1 MISVFTHLDED
12 YQFRWLAELQR
23 IAKPGAL
30 VVLTVNGAKNGQGF
44 FFERSYEEG
53 LFPAWYQN
61 TYHSRDYVFE
71 NFGKYFEVLKTPA
84 AQHERPSGRGC
95 AAKAVSVSLSA
106 PTVGASDFYQSG
118 DKSPHSKEAS
128 DFHDRHDF
136 YILSARMHTVRLP
149 AEPLVVIQPTNRWS
163 LLSFKDIWA
172 YRELLFF
179 LTWRDVKVR
188 YKQTALGAAWAI
200 LQPLF
205 MMIIFT
211 IFFGRLAAVDSA
223 GIPYPV
229 FALAGLVPWT
239 FFSNAITASG
249 NSLVGSANLIT
260 KVYFPRLIVPA
271 AAMLAGLVDFLLA
284 FILLCLLMIYYQ
296 IVPTIQILF
305 LPVLVLLT
313 ALFSL
318 GVGTWFSALNVNIA
332 TCALPSRF

>member
-1 MISVFTHLDED
+1 MQTF
-12 YQFRWLAELQR
+12 
-23 IAKPGAL
+23 
-30 VVLTVNGAKNGQGF
+30 
-44 FFERSYEEG
+44 
-53 LFPAWYQN
+53 
-61 TYHSRDYVFE
+61 
-71 NFGKYFEVLKTPA
+71 
-84 AQHERPSGRGC
+84 
-95 AAKAVSVSLSA
+95 
-106 PTVGASDFYQSG
+106 
-118 DKSPHSKEAS
+118 
-128 DFHDRHDF
+128 
-136 YILSARMHTVRLP
+136 RLP
-149 AEPLVVIQPTNRWS
+149 AEPLVVIQPGKKWS
-163 LLSFKDIWA
+163 LLSFSDLWA

-211 IFFGRLAAVDSA
+211 IFFGRLAGVGSS
-223 GIPYPV
+223 GIPYPL

-284 FILLCLLMIYYQ
+284 FLLLCVLMVYYR
-296 IVPTIQILF
+296 VSVTAHVLF

-313 ALFSL
+313 ALFGL
-318 GVGTWFSALNVNIA
+318 GVGTWMSALNVKYRDVRF
-332 TCALPSRF
+332 ALPFVIQLWLFVSSVILPSSSVPQKWRWILLFNPMSAIIEGYRSALFGLPFDWPALGIASVLTVLALLYAIYSFGRVERSFADII

>member
-1 MISVFTHLDED
+1 ME
-12 YQFRWLAELQR
+12 
-23 IAKPGAL
+23 
-30 VVLTVNGAKNGQGF
+30 
-44 FFERSYEEG
+44 
-53 LFPAWYQN
+53 
-61 TYHSRDYVFE
+61 
-71 NFGKYFEVLKTPA
+71 
-84 AQHERPSGRGC
+84 
-95 AAKAVSVSLSA
+95 
-106 PTVGASDFYQSG
+106 
-118 DKSPHSKEAS
+118 
-128 DFHDRHDF
+128 
-136 YILSARMHTVRLP
+136 TVRLP
-149 AEPLVVIQPTNRWS
+149 AEPLVVIQPTSRWT
-163 LLSFKDIWA
+163 LLNFKDIWA

-211 IFFGRLAAVDSA
+211 IFFGRIAGVDSH

-239 FFSNAITASG
+239 FFSNSISASG

-260 KVYFPRLIVPA
+260 KVYFPRLIVPT

-284 FILLCLLMIYYQ
+284 FGLLGVLMAYYR

-318 GVGTWFSALNVNIA
+318 GIGTWFSALNVKYRDVRF
-332 TCALPSRF
+332 ALPFLIQLWLFVSSVILPSTAIPEKYRWLLLLNPMSGIIEGYRAALFGLPFDWFNLGVASALTIAVLLYAIYSFSRVERSFADII